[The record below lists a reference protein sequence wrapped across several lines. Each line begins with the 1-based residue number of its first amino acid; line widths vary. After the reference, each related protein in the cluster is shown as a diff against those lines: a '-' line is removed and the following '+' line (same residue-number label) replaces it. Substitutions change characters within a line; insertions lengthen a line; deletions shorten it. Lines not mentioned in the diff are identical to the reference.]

1 MVGVYYSWEYIVN
14 MCDSVK
20 TAIISVAS
28 ENGDYIK
35 KHLNLNLNLNLRIS
49 YDQAATTQGKLT

>member
-1 MVGVYYSWEYIVN
+1 MR
-14 MCDSVK
+14 DSVK